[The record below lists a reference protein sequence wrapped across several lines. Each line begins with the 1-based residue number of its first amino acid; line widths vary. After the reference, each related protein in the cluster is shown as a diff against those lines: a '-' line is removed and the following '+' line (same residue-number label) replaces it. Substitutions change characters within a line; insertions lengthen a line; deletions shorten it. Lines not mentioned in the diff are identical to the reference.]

1 MAALAVVFGVLSL
14 TAGVQVLFWPAA
26 AGAARGI
33 VLAPVLWFNF
43 VMGAVY
49 IAAGAGIWRSAHWSL
64 AAAWTIAAANTA
76 VGGGV
81 YVYWLLGNAVEPR
94 TLGAVVLRAAVWWI
108 IAFLLGRQRAG

>member
-1 MAALAVVFGVLSL
+1 
-14 TAGVQVLFWPAA
+14 
-26 AGAARGI
+26 

-43 VMGAVY
+43 LMGPVY
-49 IAAGAGIWRSAHWSL
+49 IAAGAAIWRAVYWSY
-64 AAAWTIAAANTA
+64 AAAWAIAAANTA